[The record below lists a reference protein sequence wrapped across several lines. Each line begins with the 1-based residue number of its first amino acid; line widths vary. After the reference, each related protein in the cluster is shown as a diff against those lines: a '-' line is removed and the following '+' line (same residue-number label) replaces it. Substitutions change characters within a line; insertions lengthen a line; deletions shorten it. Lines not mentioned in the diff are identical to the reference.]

1 MKLEGSENLKN
12 ISFKILLVF
21 LAVIFLPVIL
31 IIGILYYVW
40 GFILSF
46 MAWTIWGLQGRNTL
60 LIYSDSPIW
69 LNYFE
74 QEVLP
79 YINKKVIVL
88 NWSERKQW
96 KLSLAVLI
104 FKHFGR
110 RQNFNPMAIVFKPFR
125 FNKEFRFYEAFKDF
139 KHGKFDKLEITKEK
153 FLESI

>member
-88 NWSERKQW
+88 N
-96 KLSLAVLI
+96 
-104 FKHFGR
+104 
-110 RQNFNPMAIVFKPFR
+110 
-125 FNKEFRFYEAFKDF
+125 
-139 KHGKFDKLEITKEK
+139 
-153 FLESI
+153 